1 MIQSFIVTE
10 LIPASPEDI
19 YHAWLDSEGHSRMTG
34 SPARTS
40 AKVGEKFEAWDGYI
54 QGRNLELEPGKR
66 ILQAWRTTDFEPS
79 DEDSLVEV
87 VLEPAAGGTKVTIRH
102 SNLPADGEQY
112 LQGWIDFYFQPMKE
126 YFGSG
131 GVTSPLPDG

>member
-1 MIQSFIVTE
+1 MAQSFIVTE
-10 LIPASPEDI
+10 LIPASPEEI
-19 YHAWLDSEGHSRMTG
+19 YSAWLDSAGHAGMTG
-34 SPARTS
+34 SPATVN
-40 AKVGEKFEAWDGYI
+40 AKVGEEFEAWDGYI

-66 ILQAWRTTDFEPS
+66 IIQAWRTTEFEPS

-126 YFGSG
+126 YFR
-131 GVTSPLPDG
+131 